1 MKTTTALP
9 THPHR
14 RLDDRLLLAGDHGY
28 DEART
33 VWNSMIDR
41 RPAAVFPCAGVAD
54 VRAAVRLARKADLE
68 IGVRCGGHNIAGL
81 SVPDGGLMIDLRPMG
96 RVTIDSD
103 RRRARV
109 QGGALLGAL
118 DRAAQAHGLATT
130 AGNISH
136 TGVGGL
142 ALGGGMGWLARR
154 HGLTCDNVVSYTL
167 VTAEGDVLRVS
178 AEERPDL
185 FWGLRG
191 GGGNF
196 GVVTEFEFRLHPV
209 TSETLSVQLSFAADE
224 AAEVIAGWRELALR
238 APHEAT
244 FTADLSG
251 GRVDLGYVWVGGL
264 RHATRALSELR
275 TFGRP
280 TAERVERLSYLA
292 LQRRDDSAQ
301 GHAVRR
307 YWKGHYLTDLPDAA
321 IAALLTGRD
330 ESSPDVSLQAYG
342 GAIAEVPDTDSA
354 FSHRGAQ
361 FEYVAAMGWIDAE
374 QDEARRAA
382 TRRHAARIE
391 PFACGAYVNA
401 LSDEGA
407 SGVRR
412 AYSATKLARLT
423 SLKDAYDPGNVFHL
437 NHNIAPS
444 GQSTS
449 TTS

>member
-1 MKTTTALP
+1 MQTTTARP
-9 THPHR
+9 TR
-14 RLDDRLLLAGDHGY
+14 LDRQLDDRLLLPGGRRY

-33 VWNSMIDR
+33 VWNSMVDR
-41 RPAAVFPCAGVAD
+41 FPAAVFPCAGVAD
-54 VRAAVRLARKADLE
+54 VRAAVRLARESDLE

-96 RVTIDSD
+96 SVTIDPR

-109 QGGALLGAL
+109 QGGALLGSL

-130 AGNISH
+130 AGNVSH

-142 ALGGGMGWLARR
+142 ALGGGMGWLARQ
-154 HGLTCDNVVSYTL
+154 HGLTCDNVVAYTL
-167 VTAEGDVLRVS
+167 VTAEGEVLKVS

-196 GVVTEFEFRLHPV
+196 GIVTEFEFRLHPV
-209 TSETLSVQLSFAADE
+209 ETEALSVQLSYPADE
-224 AAEVIAGWRELALR
+224 AAEVIAGWRELAVK
-238 APHEAT
+238 APREAT

-251 GRVDLGYVWVGGL
+251 GRVDLGYVWVGELQHAMRPLSAL
-264 RHATRALSELR
+264 RML
-275 TFGRP
+275 GRP
-280 TAERVERLSYLA
+280 TAERVQRLSYLA
-292 LQRRDDSAQ
+292 LQRRDDSVQ

-307 YWKGHYLTDLPDAA
+307 YWKGHYLADLPDDA
-321 IAALLTGRD
+321 IAALLAERD
-330 ESSPDVSLQAYG
+330 ESSPGVSLQTYG
-342 GAIAEVPDTDSA
+342 GAIAEVADADSA

-374 QDEARRAA
+374 QDEARREA
-382 TRRHAARIE
+382 TRSHAARIE

-407 SGVRR
+407 GGVRR
-412 AYSATKLARLT
+412 AYSAAKLARLT
-423 SLKDAYDPGNVFHL
+423 SLKDSYDPDNVFHL

-444 GQSTS
+444 GR
-449 TTS
+449 

>member
-1 MKTTTALP
+1 MQATNEIP
-9 THPHR
+9 TRLYPQ
-14 RLDDRLLLAGDHGY
+14 LDDRLRLPGDRGY

-33 VWNSMIDR
+33 VWNSMVDR
-41 RPAAVFPCAGVAD
+41 FPAAVFPCAGVAD
-54 VRAAVRLARKADLE
+54 VRAAVRLARESNLE

-81 SVPDGGLMIDLRPMG
+81 SVPEGGLMIDLRPMCS
-96 RVTIDSD
+96 VTIDRG
-103 RRRARV
+103 RRRAWV
-109 QGGALLGAL
+109 QGGALLGVL

-130 AGNISH
+130 AGNVSH

-167 VTAEGDVLRVS
+167 VTAEADVLRVS
-178 AEERPDL
+178 ADERPDL

-196 GVVTEFEFRLHPV
+196 GVVTGFEFRLHPV
-209 TSETLSVQLSFAADE
+209 ASEALSVELSFVADE
-224 AAEVIAGWRELALR
+224 AAEVIAGWRELAVK
-238 APHEAT
+238 APREAT

-251 GRVDLGYVWVGGL
+251 GRVDLGYVWVGDL
-264 RHATRALSELR
+264 RQATVPLDELRAL
-275 TFGRP
+275 GRP

-307 YWKGHYLTDLPDAA
+307 YWKGHYLADLPDDA
-321 IAALLTGRD
+321 IAALLADRD
-330 ESSPDVSLQAYG
+330 ESSPDVSLQTYG
-342 GAIAEVPDTDSA
+342 GAIAEVADVDSA

-361 FEYVAAMGWIDAE
+361 FEYVAAMGWVDAD
-374 QDEARRAA
+374 QDDDRREM

-412 AYSATKLARLT
+412 AYSAAKLARLT
-423 SLKDAYDPGNVFHL
+423 SLKDAYDPDNVFHL
-437 NHNIAPS
+437 NHNIVPTGRS
-444 GQSTS
+444 
-449 TTS
+449 

>member
-1 MKTTTALP
+1 MQATNEIP
-9 THPHR
+9 TRLYPQ
-14 RLDDRLLLAGDHGY
+14 LDDRLRLPGDRGY

-33 VWNSMIDR
+33 VWNSMVDR
-41 RPAAVFPCAGVAD
+41 FPAAVFPCAGVAD
-54 VRAAVRLARKADLE
+54 VRAAVRLARESDLE

-81 SVPDGGLMIDLRPMG
+81 SVPDGGLMIDLRPMCS
-96 RVTIDSD
+96 VTIDRD
-103 RRRARV
+103 RRRAWV

-130 AGNISH
+130 AGNVSH

-167 VTAEGDVLRVS
+167 VTAEADVLRVS
-178 AEERPDL
+178 ADEHPDL

-196 GVVTEFEFRLHPV
+196 GVVTGFEFRLHPV
-209 TSETLSVQLSFAADE
+209 AGEALSVELSFAADE
-224 AAEVIAGWRELALR
+224 AAEVIAGWRELALK
-238 APHEAT
+238 APREAT

-251 GRVDLGYVWVGGL
+251 GRVDLGYVWVGDL
-264 RHATRALSELR
+264 RQATVPLDELRAL
-275 TFGRP
+275 GRP
-280 TAERVERLSYLA
+280 TAERVEWLSYLT

-307 YWKGHYLTDLPDAA
+307 YWKGHYLADLPDDA
-321 IAALLTGRD
+321 IAALLADRD
-330 ESSPDVSLQAYG
+330 ESSPDVSLQTYG
-342 GAIAEVPDTDSA
+342 GAIAEVADADSA

-361 FEYVAAMGWIDAE
+361 FEYVAAMGWVDA
-374 QDEARRAA
+374 DEDDDRREV

-401 LSDEGA
+401 LNDEGA

-412 AYSATKLARLT
+412 AYSAAKLARLT
-423 SLKDAYDPGNVFHL
+423 SLKDTYDPDNVFHL

-444 GQSTS
+444 RRY
-449 TTS
+449 

>member
-1 MKTTTALP
+1 MQTTNEIP
-9 THPHR
+9 TRLYPQ
-14 RLDDRLLLAGDHGY
+14 LDDRLRLPGDRGY

-33 VWNSMIDR
+33 VWNSMVDR
-41 RPAAVFPCAGVAD
+41 FPAAVLPCTGVTD
-54 VRAAVRLARKADLE
+54 VRAAIRLARESDLE

-81 SVPDGGLMIDLRPMG
+81 SVPDGGLMIDLRPMCS
-96 RVTIDSD
+96 VTIDRD
-103 RRRARV
+103 RRRAWV
-109 QGGALLGAL
+109 QGGALLVAL

-130 AGNISH
+130 AGNVSH

-209 TSETLSVQLSFAADE
+209 ANAAVSVELSFAADE
-224 AAEVIAGWRELALR
+224 AAEVIAGWRELALK
-238 APHEAT
+238 APREAT

-251 GRVDLGYVWVGGL
+251 GRVDLGYVWVGEP
-264 RHATRALSELR
+264 RRAMAPLSELR
-275 TFGRP
+275 RFGRP

-307 YWKGHYLTDLPDAA
+307 YWKGHYLADLPDDA
-321 IAALLTGRD
+321 IAALLTDRD
-330 ESSPDVSLQAYG
+330 ESSPDVSLQTYG
-342 GAIAEVPDTDSA
+342 GAIAEVADADSA
-354 FSHRGAQ
+354 FSHRAAQ
-361 FEYVAAMGWIDAE
+361 FEYVAAMGWVDAD
-374 QDEARRAA
+374 QDDDRREA

-412 AYSATKLARLT
+412 AYSAAKLARLT
-423 SLKDAYDPGNVFHL
+423 SLKDTYDPDNVFHL

-444 GQSTS
+444 GRS
-449 TTS
+449 